1 MKLTFRRS
9 ILELL
14 MSAREADHVLLSD
27 FNNSNL
33 HGKFNN
39 FCINLFICLLYISR
53 ITNFAY
59 SEGSE
64 SYISHL
70 LTYLPKTSKAPR
82 EGLHPRAGR
91 SKNGAE
97 SP

>member
-14 MSAREADHVLLSD
+14 LSAREADYVLLSD
-27 FNNSNL
+27 
-33 HGKFNN
+33 GKFNN
-39 FCINLFICLLYISR
+39 FCINLFICLLYMSR

-64 SYISHL
+64 SHISHL
-70 LTYLPKTSKAPR
+70 LTYLPKTTKAPR